1 MQRVHA
7 DHFKLSNGRYAP
19 FLADGRQ
26 VLLCAQPGAQEAFL
40 AAPEKEVCLGGPRGP
55 GKTLIMLADYLQE
68 VGAGWGA
75 AWKGIVFRRS
85 MTGFAELKSLAEQYI
100 SPIFPDAAYNQNQSF
115 WRFASG
121 ESLKLAYFDEALD
134 YTIYQGASYT
144 WQGWEEL
151 TQWADDKAL
160 RMMLATLRSTVPGIP
175 LRVRATTNPD
185 GAGHNWVKARYQASD
200 FYALGDYVIGPRID
214 DGEGPPRRMI
224 YSKLNENQLLLTVQ
238 PDYLS
243 NIKAAAIDE
252 SKFEAWT
259 KGSWEILS
267 GDLFGDLW
275 PAAKPYATLPS
286 FPAEVI
292 PPTWRIDRCLDW
304 GDSAPFS
311 VLWFAES
318 DGSPIVWNG
327 RKFKF
332 IRGDIVLIMEW
343 FGQGRQPNTGLRLS
357 TPQLRDGIIERE
369 IEAGLRYQ
377 DPISGKWC
385 SRVHSGAAD
394 TMIFNLKPGASDGPV
409 GSIAEDFEEPTT
421 INGVRFAGIQW
432 LAADKSPGSRMQ
444 GWQAIRSRLNA
455 TVPDKNGAREKAGLF
470 VCEGVRSFF
479 DYVIVLP
486 RDLKNNKEDIPDK
499 MNDHTADCIRYR
511 LRHNTQPTV
520 SFKRRWIA

>member
-1 MQRVHA
+1 M
-7 DHFKLSNGRYAP
+7 K
-19 FLADGRQ
+19 
-26 VLLCAQPGAQEAFL
+26 
-40 AAPEKEVCLGGPRGP
+40 
-55 GKTLIMLADYLQE
+55 
-68 VGAGWGA
+68 
-75 AWKGIVFRRS
+75 RS
-85 MTGFAELKSLAEQYI
+85 TT
-100 SPIFPDAAYNQNQSF
+100 
-115 WRFASG
+115 R
-121 ESLKLAYFDEALD
+121 
-134 YTIYQGASYT
+134 IYQGASYT
-144 WQGWEEL
+144 WQGWEEMA
-151 TQWADDKAL
+151 QWESDHAL
-160 RMMLATLRSTVPGIP
+160 RMMMACLRSTAPNIP
-175 LRVRATTNPD
+175 LRVRGTTNPD
-185 GAGHNWVKARYQASD
+185 GAGHNWLKARYQASD

-252 SKFEAWT
+252 GKYEAWT

-455 TVPDKNGAREKAGLF
+455 DGAGQERRAREGRPIRLRRRPLVLRLRDRATARLEEQQRGYPRQNERPHRGLHPLSAAAQHPTDRQLQAALDRLSAGL
-470 VCEGVRSFF
+470 
-479 DYVIVLP
+479 
-486 RDLKNNKEDIPDK
+486 IPPFPC
-499 MNDHTADCIRYR
+499 A
-511 LRHNTQPTV
+511 
-520 SFKRRWIA
+520 

>member
-1 MQRVHA
+1 MQRVHV
-7 DHFKLSNGRYAP
+7 DHFKLTNGRYAP
-19 FLADGRQ
+19 FLEDGRQ

-55 GKTLIMLADYLQE
+55 GKTLIMLSDYLQE

-100 SPIFPDAAYNQNQSF
+100 SQIFPDAAYNQNQSF
-115 WRFASG
+115 WRFATG
-121 ESLKLAYFDEALD
+121 ETLKLAYFDEALD

-185 GAGHNWVKARYQASD
+185 GAGHNWVKTRYQASD
-200 FYALGDYVIGPRID
+200 YHALGDFLIGPRIEAD
-214 DGEGPPRRMI
+214 DTGPARRMV
-224 YSKLNENQLLLTVQ
+224 YAKLTENQLLLRVD
-238 PDYLS
+238 PSYLAG
-243 NIKAAAIDE
+243 IKAAAVDE
-252 SKFEAWT
+252 GKFEGWVN
-259 KGSWEILS
+259 GSWEILS

-275 PAAKPYATLPS
+275 PAAKRYVTLPS

-292 PPTWRIDRCLDW
+292 PATWRIDRCLDW

-318 DGSPIVWNG
+318 DGSPIIWNG
-327 RKFKF
+327 RRFNF
-332 IRGDIVLIMEW
+332 IRGDIVLFMEW
-343 FGQGRQPNTGLRLS
+343 FGQGRAPNTGLRLS

-369 IEAGLRYQ
+369 IDAGLRWQ
-377 DPISGKWC
+377 DHTGKWRSC
-385 SRVHSGAAD
+385 VHAGAAD

-421 INGVRFAGIQW
+421 VNGVRFAGIRW

-455 TVPDKNGAREKAGLF
+455 TVPGANGAREKAGLF

-499 MNDHTADCIRYR
+499 LNDHTADCIRYR
-511 LRHNTQPTV
+511 LRHNTASTV
-520 SFKRRWIA
+520 IFKRRWFV

>member
-1 MQRVHA
+1 
-7 DHFKLSNGRYAP
+7 
-19 FLADGRQ
+19 
-26 VLLCAQPGAQEAFL
+26 
-40 AAPEKEVCLGGPRGP
+40 
-55 GKTLIMLADYLQE
+55 
-68 VGAGWGA
+68 
-75 AWKGIVFRRS
+75 
-85 MTGFAELKSLAEQYI
+85 
-100 SPIFPDAAYNQNQSF
+100 
-115 WRFASG
+115 
-121 ESLKLAYFDEALD
+121 
-134 YTIYQGASYT
+134 
-144 WQGWEEL
+144 
-151 TQWADDKAL
+151 
-160 RMMLATLRSTVPGIP
+160 
-175 LRVRATTNPD
+175 
-185 GAGHNWVKARYQASD
+185 
-200 FYALGDYVIGPRID
+200 
-214 DGEGPPRRMI
+214 MI

-252 SKFEAWT
+252 GKYEAWT

-267 GDLFGDLW
+267 GDMFGDIW

-286 FPAEVI
+286 FPAEII
-292 PPTWRIDRCLDW
+292 PPSWRIDRCLDW

-318 DGSPIVWNG
+318 DGSPIIWSG
-327 RKFKF
+327 RKFCF
-332 IRGDIVLIMEW
+332 VRGDIVLFMEW

-357 TPQLRDGIIERE
+357 TPQLRDGIIARE

-377 DPISGKWC
+377 DPISGKWR
-385 SRVHSGAAD
+385 SRVHRGVAD
-394 TMIFNLKPGASDGPV
+394 SMIFNLKPGAGDVPV

-444 GWQAIRSRLNA
+444 GWQAIRSRLHA
-455 TVPDKNGAREKAGLF
+455 TVPDNNGAREKAGLF

-520 SFKRRWIA
+520 SFWRWIA